1 MARSLVL
8 LSGGLDS
15 TLVVRLLL
23 DMGVEVEAIHFT
35 SPFCRC
41 TPESWGCSAAHRAA
55 EQAGI
60 KVHGVAC
67 GEAYLEVVK
76 RPRFGRGSQMNPCLD
91 CRVFMFTRARELMAK
106 LGADFIATGEV
117 LGQRP
122 MSQRR
127 DTMQLI
133 ERESGLDGLI
143 LRPLS
148 AQLLPPSVPEQKGW
162 VDRNQLLAISG
173 RSRRPQMAMAKER
186 DIRDYPCPAGG
197 CLLNDPEF
205 AVRFKD
211 LLDHEPGFG
220 VAEARLLKW
229 GRHFR
234 LPSGR
239 KVVVGR
245 NEQENGVI
253 EAAAQAGS
261 ILLRP
266 VDVPAPSALLPSGGS
281 DDDVERAAGL
291 MAAYAK
297 SAHGFAVQVVEK
309 NGDEGREW
317 MVRAVP
323 LSRTLAAQ
331 WRIGLEQATPSDA
344 EKSSGGKEA

>member
-1 MARSLVL
+1 MARALVL

-23 DMGVEVEAIHFT
+23 DMGVEVEAVHFT

-41 TPESWGCSAAHRAA
+41 TPASWGCSAAHRAA

-60 KVHGVAC
+60 KVHAIAC
-67 GEAYLEVVK
+67 GEEYLEVVK
-76 RPRFGRGSQMNPCLD
+76 RPRFGRGSRMNACLD
-91 CRVFMFTRARELMAK
+91 CRVFMFTRARELMAE
-106 LGADFIATGEV
+106 LGADFIASGEV

-133 ERESGLDGLI
+133 ERESGLDGLV

-162 VDRNQLLAISG
+162 VDRERLLAISG
-173 RSRRPQMAMAKER
+173 RSRRPQMALAEAR
-186 DIRDYPCPAGG
+186 GVTDYPCPAGG

-245 NEQENGVI
+245 NEAENGAI
-253 EAAAQAGS
+253 EAAARPGS
-261 ILLRP
+261 ILLQP
-266 VDVPAPSALLPSGGS
+266 VDVPGPSALLPCGGS
-281 DDDVERAAGL
+281 DEDVGHAAAV
-291 MAAYAK
+291 MAAYTKIAR
-297 SAHGFAVQVVEK
+297 GFSVRVVEK
-309 NGDEGREW
+309 KKDSASEW
-317 MVRAVP
+317 LVSAAPLDRAQ
-323 LSRTLAAQ
+323 AAR
-331 WRIGLEQATPSDA
+331 WRIGLEQGTSSDPEEPSN
-344 EKSSGGKEA
+344 GKET

>member
-1 MARSLVL
+1 MPRSLVL

-23 DMGVEVEAIHFT
+23 DMGVEVEAVHFS

-60 KVHGVAC
+60 TVHSVAC
-67 GEAYLEVVK
+67 GKEYLEVVK
-76 RPRFGRGSQMNPCLD
+76 QPRFGRGSQMNPCLD
-91 CRVFMFTRARELMAK
+91 CRVFMFTRARELMAE
-106 LGADFIATGEV
+106 LGTDFIATGEV

-127 DTMQLI
+127 NTMQLI
-133 ERESGLDGLI
+133 EKESGLDGLI
-143 LRPLS
+143 VRPLS

-173 RSRRPQMAMAKER
+173 RSRKPQMALAKER

-211 LLDHEPGFG
+211 LLDHEPSFG

-239 KVVVGR
+239 KAVVGR

-253 EAAAQAGS
+253 EAAARAGS
-261 ILLRP
+261 IVLRP
-266 VDVPAPSALLPSGGS
+266 VDVPAPSALLPAGGS
-281 DDDVERAAGL
+281 ADDVTQTAGL
-291 MAAYAK
+291 MAAYSK
-297 SAHGFAVQVVEK
+297 STGGFAVQVAEK
-309 NGDEGREW
+309 KEDSVSEW
-317 MVRAVP
+317 MVNVVPFSRDLAV
-323 LSRTLAAQ
+323 R
-331 WRIGLEQATPSDA
+331 WRIGREQGTPSDV
-344 EKSSGGKEA
+344 EKPSGEKEV